1 MNACAKVS
9 ANWFPKEERLR
20 ATAVSANAFILG
32 ISAGLFLP
40 SLFVDEKTPQDQQK
54 QDVFKLGLVTAI
66 ISSVITLP
74 ILFTF
79 RSRPEGVQEENEVGE
94 TKHSQW
100 QEIKLMVKNASFI
113 LTTLASSCLM
123 GYFATLTTV
132 LE

>member
-1 MNACAKVS
+1 
-9 ANWFPKEERLR
+9 
-20 ATAVSANAFILG
+20 
-32 ISAGLFLP
+32 
-40 SLFVDEKTPQDQQK
+40 
-54 QDVFKLGLVTAI
+54 VFKLGLVTAI
-66 ISSVITLP
+66 ISTVITLP

-79 RSRPEGVQEENEVGE
+79 RSRPEGVQEENEVAE

-100 QEIKLMVKNASFI
+100 KEIKLMVKNASFI